1 MQSLCP
7 PLASILNNTYHDAV
21 PLFIDNC
28 CLFSS
33 EGTTQGDPLAMAMYS
48 ISVTPLIHA
57 LQVSGIQQVW
67 FADDA
72 TAGGSLKGLHNCGRV
87 N

>member
-7 PLASILNNTYHDAV
+7 PLATTLINTYRDAV

-28 CLFSS
+28 CLFSL
-33 EGTTQGDPLAMAMYS
+33 EGTTQGDPLAMVMYS
-48 ISVTPLIHA
+48 ISVTLFVYVCA
-57 LQVSGIQQVW
+57 LQVSVIHQVW

-72 TAGGSLKGLHNCGRV
+72 TAGGSLKDLHDW
-87 N
+87 